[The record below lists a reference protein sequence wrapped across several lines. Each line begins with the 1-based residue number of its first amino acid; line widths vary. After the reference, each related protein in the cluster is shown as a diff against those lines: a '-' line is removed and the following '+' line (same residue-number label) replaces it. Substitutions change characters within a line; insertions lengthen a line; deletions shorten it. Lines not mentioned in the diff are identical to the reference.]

1 MMSSALAASRWLA
14 VALLLAATA
23 VGVFNFRNIKYDFAN
38 FYDAGQKARAGEFAA
53 LYDPMAQIAGR
64 DPFGNMSFASAP
76 LTSYLYVPLT
86 VLEPRPAVIAF
97 KLAGAAAQLLALA
110 LLFRETRGLAGSDP
124 AHRRAY
130 LAVFAWSALL
140 FQPLYSWLFVG
151 GQTTPF
157 VFLLLVSAWMA
168 LLRGRDGLAALAMA
182 AAVVIKPAFAPAAVL
197 VFVAT
202 SNRFRI
208 WALAAGAGFVA
219 LSLTTLGP
227 DVNLAFI
234 DMVLNKAQEGNT
246 PGQNSN
252 PFAWVGPLLARPD
265 GFPSGPGPAGGML
278 VSLGLKLGTAALILA
293 LLAGQIRA
301 GLSRQAERHAV
312 FAAAILLVIVLSPVV
327 WSHYLSVLFLPFAVL
342 IALRR
347 HLPGWAAILFA
358 AILVLAVPQ
367 NFLVLMRLQREIPF
381 DTPAVVLAV
390 TFLKS
395 LPALLAVIGVI
406 ALRRPILSALADPA
420 WSGVG
425 RRDQRPPAASP
436 LPPRRTGGRSPGT
449 GSA

>member
-124 AHRRAY
+124 ADRRAY

-140 FQPLYSWLFVG
+140 FQPLYSWFFVG

-208 WALAAGAGFVA
+208 SALAAGAGFVA
-219 LSLTTLGP
+219 LSLATLGT
-227 DVNLAFI
+227 DVHLAFI

-252 PFAWVGPLLARPD
+252 PFAWVGALAWPGGPL
-265 GFPSGPGPAGGML
+265 SGPGPGVVMP

-293 LLAGQIRA
+293 LLAGQLRA
-301 GLSRQAERHAV
+301 GLSRQAGRHAV

-347 HLPGWAAILFA
+347 HLPGWTAILFA

-367 NFLVLMRLQREIPF
+367 NFLVLRRLQRDIPF

-425 RRDQRPPAASP
+425 RPDRRPPAASP